1 MDTLGLSQRALEFAH
16 GDVRVLFDEFE
27 EKATVWT
34 RFARSRRTS
43 AFGGGERLAAPDLA
57 RKPRAG
63 RRGDHRRRRLHG
75 REAGL
80 DSLSKPA
87 PKVERKGGGHGM
99 ILLNRMNHNNPLKG
113 IPIQR
118 SRRTH

>member
-43 AFGGGERLAAPDLA
+43 AFGGGERLAAAGEQAA
-57 RKPRAG
+57 RRAAWDD
-63 RRGDHRRRRLHG
+63 RRVIR
-75 REAGL
+75 
-80 DSLSKPA
+80 
-87 PKVERKGGGHGM
+87 
-99 ILLNRMNHNNPLKG
+99 G
-113 IPIQR
+113 I
-118 SRRTH
+118 STSSGAA

>member
-63 RRGDHRRRRLHG
+63 RRGDHQTPG
-75 REAGL
+75 GFTAAEAGL

-99 ILLNRMNHNNPLKG
+99 ILPNRMNHNKPLKG
-113 IPIQR
+113 IPD
-118 SRRTH
+118 ST